1 MRESAPS
8 PRRDDRDKF
17 RDDDA
22 RLWSEPIE
30 SGAKREPHAEAAD
43 KHPRVGPVL
52 QARAGQGGE
61 CLLGPA
67 EPTVY
72 ELDAPDPDR
81 ELLAAL
87 HQPQLIMLARNVGAV
102 EVDPRDQ
109 AECARDKRMAR
120 RAGDRVADH
129 ADEPQRSS
137 DRPPSSCAALQD
149 LGRWCSDRPR
159 ADRALCQARDRQSR
173 RMIDLYQRTPVGTRV
188 LVLKHLSPDKR
199 VVDGWPVD
207 PQRAYA

>member
-1 MRESAPS
+1 MRESGPS
-8 PRRDDRDKF
+8 PRRDGRDKF

-67 EPTVY
+67 EPTVH

-87 HQPQLIMLARNVGAV
+87 HQAQLIMPARNGGA
-102 EVDPRDQ
+102 
-109 AECARDKRMAR
+109 AEGDSGSKE
-120 RAGDRVADH
+120 AG
-129 ADEPQRSS
+129 
-137 DRPPSSCAALQD
+137 
-149 LGRWCSDRPR
+149 
-159 ADRALCQARDRQSR
+159 
-173 RMIDLYQRTPVGTRV
+173 V
-188 LVLKHLSPDKR
+188 LV
-199 VVDGWPVD
+199 V
-207 PQRAYA
+207 